1 MTRQGS
7 RHTCLAWMCC
17 ALLGTVVSA
26 AAAASPEATQ
36 DPDADFLEFLGNW
49 HTGDGRW
56 VDPFHAAELSG
67 TETVTP
73 QKDQPSGPTQETPRT
88 NRWENR
94 EGPDQQNARPMD
106 PMREMK
112 R

>member
-7 RHTCLAWMCC
+7 GQTCLGWMCC
-17 ALLGTVVSA
+17 ALLWTAGSSA
-26 AAAASPEATQ
+26 AAPPEAAQ
-36 DPDADFLEFLGNW
+36 APDAEFLEFLGNW

-67 TETVTP
+67 VEAVAP
-73 QKDQPSGPTQETPRT
+73 QKDQRSGPTQEAPRT
-88 NRWENR
+88 NRRESR
-94 EGPDQQNARPMD
+94 EGSEQQGTRPID

>member
-1 MTRQGS
+1 
-7 RHTCLAWMCC
+7 MCC
-17 ALLGTVVSA
+17 ALLWMGVSA
-26 AAAASPEATQ
+26 AAAPPEAMQ
-36 DPDADFLEFLGNW
+36 VPDADFLEFLGNW

-67 TETVTP
+67 AETAIP
-73 QKDQPSGPTQETPRT
+73 QKDQRSGPAQEAPRT
-88 NRWENR
+88 NRRENR
-94 EGPDQQNARPMD
+94 EGSDQQGSRPID

>member
-1 MTRQGS
+1 
-7 RHTCLAWMCC
+7 MCGV
-17 ALLGTVVSA
+17 LLGTAVS

-36 DPDADFLEFLGNW
+36 VPDADFLEFLGNW

-67 TETVTP
+67 AGAAP
-73 QKDQPSGPTQETPRT
+73 FQKDQRAGPTQETPRT
-88 NRWENR
+88 NRR
-94 EGPDQQNARPMD
+94 ESREESDQQGTRPID